1 MKNKPESREIK
12 PESGE
17 IDVGGEATFAGPRGC
32 LMAAQS
38 AKREKMAP
46 KQTAEAK
53 TCAAEKKERDDG
65 QLVKIRARYAKIQ
78 P

>member
-53 TCAAEKKERDDG
+53 TCAAEKK
-65 QLVKIRARYAKIQ
+65 RARRRSARENTGAIR
-78 P
+78 